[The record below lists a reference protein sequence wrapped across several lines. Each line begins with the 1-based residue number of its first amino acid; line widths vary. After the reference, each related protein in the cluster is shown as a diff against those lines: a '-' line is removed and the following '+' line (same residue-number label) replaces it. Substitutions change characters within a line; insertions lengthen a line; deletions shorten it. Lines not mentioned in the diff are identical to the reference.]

1 MKSTVLFWISTILYY
16 VGSEAEVTIR
26 PDSRP
31 WLGGLGINIGGE
43 RIENILLKRTTHNAI
58 F

>member
-16 VGSEAEVTIR
+16 VGSEAEVTIIR

-43 RIENILLKRTTHNAI
+43 RKDREHT

>member
-43 RIENILLKRTTHNAI
+43 RIENILFKTYYS
-58 F
+58 

>member
-1 MKSTVLFWISTILYY
+1 MKSIVLFWISTILYH
-16 VGSEAEVTIR
+16 VGSEAQVTIVR

-31 WLGGLGINIGGE
+31 CLGSLVINIGGE
-43 RIENILLKRTTHNAI
+43 REDREYT